1 MLEHLTGFTCGKM
14 EEALGF
20 AKELGKVNP
29 GGSYEIRPIALF
41 LPQGAPGAIVSAA
54 P

>member
-20 AKELGKVNP
+20 ALQQEEMARQNRA
-29 GGSYEIRPIALF
+29 SMA
-41 LPQGAPGAIVSAA
+41 QAA
-54 P
+54 SR